1 MVNRS
6 NMETVIFV
14 LMAAVSIA
22 AALGLLLSKNAIYAA
37 LFLILNFGTVAVF
50 YLLLNAPFLAAVQV
64 SVYAGAI
71 MVLFVFV
78 IMLLG
83 AERLQTED
91 SHGQSW
97 QRPLAV
103 GLGIVLVALTAI
115 VLLGVVAP
123 VAVAAT
129 PVDSSPMAIG
139 LALFGPYLFPFE
151 VVSVLLLVAMI
162 GAVVLTREK

>member
-1 MVNRS
+1 
-6 NMETVIFV
+6 METLVFI

-22 AALGLLLSKNAIYAA
+22 AALGLLLSRNAIYAA

-83 AERLQTED
+83 AERLRSED
-91 SHGQSW
+91 THGQAW
-97 QRPLAV
+97 QRPLAI
-103 GLGIVLVALTAI
+103 GLGIVLVALTTV
-115 VLLGVVAP
+115 VLMGGVGPVVAN
-123 VAVAAT
+123 AT
-129 PVDSSPMAIG
+129 PVDSSPGAMG

-151 VVSVLLLVAMI
+151 VVSILLLVAMI

>member
-6 NMETVIFV
+6 NMETFIFI

-91 SHGQSW
+91 SHGQAW
-97 QRPLAV
+97 QRPLA
-103 GLGIVLVALTAI
+103 
-115 VLLGVVAP
+115 
-123 VAVAAT
+123 
-129 PVDSSPMAIG
+129 
-139 LALFGPYLFPFE
+139 
-151 VVSVLLLVAMI
+151 
-162 GAVVLTREK
+162 REEELRE